1 MRKVV
6 RISDGGLDRAAFVAT
21 LKRREHTFP
30 VFIKG
35 VLSPCG
41 QDDAGNFVKEVSMF
55 RNGRRII
62 PITVLVIAIIAFA
75 AALATAKSLR
85 EDLTSQSTIEQV
97 LQRGVLRVG
106 MSTFVPWAMKDKT
119 GNLIGFEIDVAKR
132 LAQDMGVQVE
142 FVPTKWS
149 GILPALLT
157 GKFDIIIGGMGITPE
172 RNLKVNFSMPY
183 DYTGMS
189 MVASKKLAKGFKSL
203 GDFNRSDVTIAARI
217 GTTAAAAAK
226 KLIPKAKLRLFDDE
240 SQAVQEL
247 LNGRVHALIASAPLP
262 AFQALEYPDKLFLP
276 MKDNFTKEPIGFAV
290 VKSDVDTLNFLNSW
304 ITVVEAEGWLK
315 EHKHYWFETKEWK
328 NLIE

>member
-1 MRKVV
+1 M
-6 RISDGGLDRAAFVAT
+6 ISESKKFVTTA
-21 LKRREHTFP
+21 
-30 VFIKG
+30 VF
-35 VLSPCG
+35 VL
-41 QDDAGNFVKEVSMF
+41 
-55 RNGRRII
+55 II
-62 PITVLVIAIIAFA
+62 
-75 AALATAKSLR
+75 LACACLLTAAKSVR
-85 EDLTSQSTIEQV
+85 DDLTSQSTIEQV

-106 MSTFVPWAMKDKT
+106 MSTFVPWAMKDKQ
-119 GNLIGFEIDVAKR
+119 GNLAGFEIDVAKR
-132 LAQDMGVQVE
+132 LAQDMGVKVE

-189 MVASKKLAKGFKSL
+189 VVASKKLAKGFKSL
-203 GDFNRSDVTIAARI
+203 ADFNRADVTIAARI

-226 KLIPKAKLRLFDDE
+226 KFAPKANLRLFDDE

-276 MKDNFTKEPIGFAV
+276 LKENFTREPIGFAV
-290 VKSDVDTLNFLNSW
+290 VKGDVDTLNFLNSW
-304 ITVVEAEGWLK
+304 IIVVEAEGWLK
-315 EHKHYWFETKEWK
+315 DRKHYWFETKEWK
-328 NLIE
+328 SSIE